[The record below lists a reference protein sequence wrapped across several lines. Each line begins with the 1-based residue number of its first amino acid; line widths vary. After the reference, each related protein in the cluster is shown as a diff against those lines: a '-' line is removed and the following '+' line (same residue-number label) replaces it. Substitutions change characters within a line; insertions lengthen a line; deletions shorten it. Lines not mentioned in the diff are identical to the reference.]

1 MTEQLYY
8 CNHGHRSSATWLY
21 KIEDG
26 KLYQIHKDEL
36 RIGDKGGRWREMK
49 ADLYYHNGFIHVDR
63 PASDDGVGPIGFQ
76 IVKY

>member
-8 CNHGHRSSATWLY
+8 CNHGSKTSATYLY
-21 KIEDG
+21 KIKG
-26 KLYQIHKDEL
+26 KKLFQISKHDL
-36 RIGDKGGRWREMK
+36 AYGGKWREMPAK
-49 ADLYYHNGFIHVDR
+49 LTFHKDFVSVDC